1 MNDTFSNVYEDEE
14 RARAYAT
21 LQFPGTYYLAFR
33 DLPGLIRR
41 YNQGSRA
48 LDFGCGTGRSTRF
61 LRNLG
66 LHVIGA
72 DISEAMLD
80 HARALDPSG
89 EYHLIRDNI
98 TDEISPGSFDII
110 LAAFTFDNMP
120 SEAKA
125 NALGALRILLAA
137 SGCLL
142 LIVSSPEIYVNE
154 WASFSTRD
162 FSENRHARDGDR
174 VRIIM
179 LDVPDRRPVED
190 VFCTDAH
197 YRCLFENA
205 GLRVLDVHRPL
216 ATGQETTRW
225 ISETTTAAW
234 TIYILGCN
242 QPNDDVTQSTG
253 ESVTLRTCREAQ
265 GPQGLEGTALGISL
279 EGQNELEQSRHEVVV
294 CFSRSH
300 RFAVGNSH
308 GRRF

>member
-1 MNDTFSNVYEDEE
+1 MKDTFGNVYEDEE

-41 YNQGSRA
+41 HNHGSGA

-66 LHVIGA
+66 LNVIGA
-72 DISEAMLD
+72 DVSQAMLD

-89 EYHLIRDNI
+89 EYQLIRNNI
-98 TDEISPGSFDII
+98 AGEFAPGSFDII

-120 SEAKA
+120 TETKA
-125 NALGALRILLAA
+125 EVLSALRILLAP

-142 LIVSSPEIYVNE
+142 LVVSAPEIYIHE

-162 FSENRHARDGDR
+162 FSENRHASDGDP

-197 YRCLFENA
+197 YRRLFESA
-205 GLRVLDVHRPL
+205 WLKVLDVQKPL
-216 ATGQETTRW
+216 ATGSEATRW
-225 ISETTTAAW
+225 ISETTTPAW
-234 TIYILGCN
+234 TIYVLG
-242 QPNDDVTQSTG
+242 PVS
-253 ESVTLRTCREAQ
+253 
-265 GPQGLEGTALGISL
+265 
-279 EGQNELEQSRHEVVV
+279 
-294 CFSRSH
+294 
-300 RFAVGNSH
+300 
-308 GRRF
+308 